1 MHLIQSQLNTTNLF
15 TAHLTAAPQNTGN
28 GIEQF
33 LASGVLV
40 FKAAESNGKS
50 KRALTVRKMR
60 GTAIE
65 PADYPFVLVQNE
77 GIVLADRPTGIA
89 SVCAGEP
96 QIFEYFELTKKQP

>member
-1 MHLIQSQLNTTNLF
+1 LANASPRASPIQLIQSQLNTTNLF
-15 TAHLTAAPQNTGN
+15 TAHLTAAAQNTGN

-60 GTAIE
+60 GTA
-65 PADYPFVLVQNE
+65 A
-77 GIVLADRPTGIA
+77 
-89 SVCAGEP
+89 
-96 QIFEYFELTKKQP
+96 TKSSRSSKFSSNRYAKISGVERWR